1 MMSIFLLATM
11 AFSQPFDTNATVHKL
26 DNGLTVILE
35 ESHRTDTV
43 ALHITYGVGAYDEEP
58 GTFGCAHLFEHLMF
72 EGSANVPTNMFD
84 TWLTEAGGSN
94 NAWTSNDET
103 AYHMTFPSG
112 GLERALFLESDRLAF
127 LDAGL
132 NAENVK
138 NQQEVVLQERATGYA
153 EPHGRDWDALF
164 RLAFPKEH
172 PYRHPVIGTVADIN
186 AFETQ
191 KVLEFWKRHYR
202 PSNATLA
209 LVGHFDSEQAL
220 EKITHWF
227 SDVPNRG
234 PAGMRPVTP
243 EELKWEYLHGY
254 IEDAVE
260 DDSLALVYR
269 APKLHATDEAA
280 VEILSYILSYGQGTR
295 LDDPLYFDSNLTS
308 DIGTYYFAG
317 DIDGLFVIYATPYT
331 KPLSV
336 ITKHIDKHLAAL
348 RSNPPTADEVNRA
361 QQAIRSELLEQM
373 EAPEDRA
380 NVLVDC
386 YRYTKNAN
394 CQKSEWERYAA
405 VTPEDVLRVAQKYLL
420 DSQRTTLSVVP
431 KGSAKRALPG
441 AVLVELP

>member
-1 MMSIFLLATM
+1 MSIFLLASM
-11 AFSQPFDTNATVHKL
+11 ALSAPFDTAGTVHEL

-43 ALHITYGVGAYDEEP
+43 ALHITYNVGAYDEQP

-132 NAENVK
+132 NDENVK

-153 EPHGRDWDALF
+153 EPHGRDWDAIF
-164 RLAFPKEH
+164 RLAFPEQH
-172 PYRHPVIGTVADIN
+172 PYHHPVIGTVADIN
-186 AFETQ
+186 AFETS
-191 KVLEFWKRHYR
+191 KVMAFWKKHYR

-209 LVGHFDSEQAL
+209 LVGHFDSDQAL
-220 EKITHWF
+220 ERITHWF

-234 PAGMRPVTP
+234 PVGARPVTP
-243 EELKWEYLHGY
+243 DELTWEYRNGY

-260 DDSLALVYR
+260 DETLALAYR
-269 APKLHATDEAA
+269 APKLYADDEPA

-336 ITKHIDKHLAAL
+336 IAKHIDKHLERLLIEA
-348 RSNPPTADEVNRA
+348 PTSDEVNRA
-361 QQAIRSELLEQM
+361 QKAIRADLLESL
-373 EAPEDRA
+373 ESPEDRA
-380 NVLVDC
+380 NLLVDC
-386 YRYTKNAN
+386 HRFTGDVN
-394 CQKSEWERYAA
+394 CLASEWERYAT
-405 VTPEDVLRVAQKYLL
+405 VTPEDVLRVAKTYLL
-420 DSQRTTLSVVP
+420 DAKRTTLSVLP
-431 KGSAKRALPG
+431 KGQAKRALPDS
-441 AVLVELP
+441 VLVELP

>member
-1 MMSIFLLATM
+1 MYLFLLANM
-11 AFSQPFDTNATVHKL
+11 AFSEPFDTAGAVHKL

-43 ALHITYGVGAYDEEP
+43 ALHITYNVGSYDEQE

-112 GLERALFLESDRLAF
+112 GLDRALFLESDRLAF

-132 NAENVK
+132 NDENVK

-153 EPHGRDWDALF
+153 EPHGRDWDAIF
-164 RLAFPKEH
+164 RLAFVPEH
-172 PYRHPVIGTVADIN
+172 PYHHPVIGTVADIN
-186 AFETQ
+186 AFETE
-191 KVLEFWKRHYR
+191 KVLKFWQDHYR

-209 LVGHFDSEQAL
+209 LVGNFDSKEAL

-227 SDVPNRG
+227 SDVPNKGSVDAR
-234 PAGMRPVTP
+234 PATP
-243 EELKWEYLHGY
+243 DKSKWIYQDGY
-254 IEDAVE
+254 IEDSVE
-260 DDSLALVYR
+260 DETIALMYR
-269 APKLHATDEAA
+269 APKLRAEDEAA
-280 VEILSYILSYGQGTR
+280 VEVLSYILSYGQGTR
-295 LDDPLYFDSNLTS
+295 LDDPLYFESNLTS
-308 DIGTYYFAG
+308 DIGTYYFSG
-317 DIDGLFVIYATPYT
+317 DLDGLFVIYATPYT

-336 ITKHIDKHLAAL
+336 ITKHIDKHISKLL
-348 RSNPPTADEVNRA
+348 VSPPTPDEVMRA
-361 QQAIRSELLEQM
+361 QKAIRSQLLEVM
-373 EAPEDRA
+373 ESPVERA

-386 YRYTKNAN
+386 YRYTNDPN
-394 CQKSEWERYAA
+394 CQQEEWERYAA
-405 VTPEDVLRVAQKYLL
+405 VTPEDVLRVAKQYLL
-420 DSQRTTLSVVP
+420 EASRTTLSVVP
-431 KGSAKRALPG
+431 NGQAKSALPG